1 MRFLVKLLPIIISI
15 AGLFICTE
23 SHAQRAKDV
32 SAEYT
37 YVAEAN
43 ISLSEAKRIAA
54 ERARVEALASEFGTN
69 VSQTN
74 TTQIKNS
81 ESDSRLDFLS
91 IGSSEVKGE
100 WLRDT
105 KEPKYEVSLTDNNII
120 VKVTVWGEAREI
132 KSASVELDVAIL
144 RNGKSKN
151 YASEE
156 FTEGD
161 DMYVYLKSP
170 IDGYTAV
177 YLVDEE
183 QEAYCLLPYSQD
195 GSGQFEIE
203 GGKEYIF
210 FDIEQGKT
218 EEERNLID
226 QLTLTCAKDIEHNQ
240 IYVIFSSEEFIK
252 ANDTQRSEL
261 IPRSLPFK
269 DFQKWLTKN
278 RISDH
283 KMTVVNKLIKISK

>member
-1 MRFLVKLLPIIISI
+1 MRILVNILPIIFS
-15 AGLFICTE
+15 ALGLFICTE

-37 YVAEAN
+37 YVAPAN

-54 ERARVEALASEFGTN
+54 ERARIEALAIEFGTN
-69 VSQTN
+69 ISQTN

-105 KEPKYEVSLTDNNII
+105 KEPEYEISLGDNEII

-132 KSASVELDVAIL
+132 RSAAVELDVAIL
-144 RNGKSKN
+144 RNGKAKN

-161 DMYVYLKSP
+161 DMFVYLKSP
-170 IDGYTAV
+170 VDGYTAV

-195 GSGQFEIE
+195 GCGQFKIK
-203 GGKEYIF
+203 GGKDYIF
-210 FDIEQGKT
+210 FDVDQGKT
-218 EEERNLID
+218 QEERDMID

-240 IYVIFSSEEFIK
+240 IYVIFSSEEFVK
-252 ANDTQRSEL
+252 ANDTQRDEL

-278 RISDH
+278 RISDRN
-283 KMTVVNKLIKISK
+283 MTVVNKLIKISR

>member
-1 MRFLVKLLPIIISI
+1 MRILVNILPIIFS
-15 AGLFICTE
+15 ALGLFICTE

-37 YVAEAN
+37 YVAPAN

-54 ERARVEALASEFGTN
+54 ERARIEALAIEFGTN
-69 VSQTN
+69 ISQTN

-105 KEPKYEVSLTDNNII
+105 KEPEYEISLGDNEII

-132 KSASVELDVAIL
+132 KSAAVELDVAIL
-144 RNGKSKN
+144 RNGKAKN

-161 DMYVYLKSP
+161 DMFVYLKSP
-170 IDGYTAV
+170 VDGYTAV

-195 GSGQFEIE
+195 GSGQFKIK
-203 GGKEYIF
+203 GGKDYIF
-210 FDIEQGKT
+210 FDVDQGKT
-218 EEERNLID
+218 QEERDMID

-240 IYVIFSSEEFIK
+240 IYVIFSSEEFVK
-252 ANDTQRSEL
+252 ANDTQRDEL

-278 RISDH
+278 RISDRN
-283 KMTVVNKLIKISK
+283 MTVVNKLIKISK